1 MQIWPLQV
9 TRLKYTLGSVLS
21 SQKLL
26 INLKET
32 GEHSIQ
38 RRTAT
43 TTTTDVNLDI
53 N

>member
-1 MQIWPLQV
+1 MQIWSLQV
-9 TRLKYTLGSVLS
+9 TRLKYTLGSVLYP
-21 SQKLL
+21 QKLL

-38 RRTAT
+38 WHTAT